1 VVNYTTI
8 INELFSLDNHT
19 EYDSL
24 DTCIDDAVLESMIYS
39 HRLVRGLDAQPKK
52 LRKVEDYRPI
62 AYVILN
68 SSEVRKDDRK
78 ENQSGWPP
86 CLIAAGRLNDMCE
99 AHIRS

>member
-1 VVNYTTI
+1 MKLLTTI

-24 DTCIDDAVLESMIYS
+24 DTCIDDAVLESNDLFSIA
-39 HRLVRGLDAQPKK
+39 RLVRGLDAQPKK

-68 SSEVRKDDRK
+68 SKRGKKGRQK
-78 ENQSGWPP
+78 ENQSG
-86 CLIAAGRLNDMCE
+86 
-99 AHIRS
+99 

>member
-1 VVNYTTI
+1 MKLLTT

-24 DTCIDDAVLESMIYS
+24 DTCIDDAVLESNDLFSIA
-39 HRLVRGLDAQPKK
+39 RLVRDAQPKK

-78 ENQSGWPP
+78 ENQSG
-86 CLIAAGRLNDMCE
+86 
-99 AHIRS
+99 